1 MTINYLQRKGN
12 TLRYRRRIR
21 EDLRPYFGG
30 RREITRGLGLSVG
43 EEHKAIGPI
52 RRIDAGVALL
62 FLEAERA
69 LALMDDPETLASIA
83 EQWALQEK
91 YIGIDR
97 SGMGNGLENE
107 YTPFDQWVD
116 ELMQKADRRAPP
128 GEEPGPEHLDPLDR
142 VKLETARR
150 GKRVRVLL
158 TIERAIE
165 TFAKFHR
172 DDGLTKADNT
182 SFNQFRS
189 WLPKHHSGLLQD
201 ITRANAREYL
211 QYLASSGTR
220 TAETIKRQTSPLVT
234 LWSKSID
241 HYELDGVT
249 NPWADLE
256 MPKSAKRSRRDSEK
270 RLAFNKDHW
279 RLINAY
285 LSSAEGDV
293 RDAIT
298 LIKFTGCRPLEIGG
312 LSAKDIVEID
322 GVTCIRVE
330 FNENRRVKNDASE
343 RIVPVVAADALEVL
357 GRRGRTGG
365 ALFPK
370 SMHGTDNLSQ
380 RTNYA
385 LRKAG
390 IPKSRR
396 LSTYTLRHSI
406 IEALRVSNAP
416 SHHMKAIAGHS
427 DGSITE
433 LYGAGGVDVREMAKS
448 LNAAYERLGDV
459 PMHVYDEHELVRV
472 EPVGGVRA
480 ATGSEIRAGQPA
492 RR

>member
-1 MTINYLQRKGN
+1 MTIKYLQRKGKS
-12 TLRYRRRIR
+12 LRYRRRVR

-30 RREITRGLGLSVG
+30 VSEITRGLGLSVG
-43 EEHKAIGPI
+43 EEHKALGAI
-52 RRIDAGVALL
+52 RRIDADVSRL

-69 LALMDDPETLASIA
+69 LARKDDPETLAAIA

-97 SGMGNGLENE
+97 AGMGDGSAQEH
-107 YTPFDQWVD
+107 TPFDQWVD
-116 ELMQKADRRAPP
+116 ELMEKADRLAPP

-142 VKLETARR
+142 MKLETVQR
-150 GKRVRVLL
+150 GKRVQVPL
-158 TIERAIE
+158 TIDRAIE
-165 TFAKFHR
+165 TFAEFHR
-172 DDGLTKADNT
+172 DNGLTKADNT
-182 SFNQFRS
+182 AFNQFRR

-220 TAETIKRQTSPLVT
+220 IAETIKRQTSPLVT
-234 LWSKSID
+234 LWSKSIE

-256 MPKSAKRSRRDSEK
+256 MPKNAKRGRRANAK

-279 RLINAY
+279 RIIDTY
-285 LSSAEGDV
+285 LASKEGDI
-293 RDAIT
+293 RDAIA

-312 LSAKDIVEID
+312 LATKDILEIN

-343 RIVPVVAADALEVL
+343 RIVPVVSAEALEVL
-357 GRRGRTGG
+357 ERRAKAGG

-370 SMHGTDNLSQ
+370 SMHKTDNLSQ
-380 RTNYA
+380 RTNAA

-390 IPKSRR
+390 LPKSSR
-396 LSTYTLRHSI
+396 LTTYTLRHSI
-406 IEALRVSNAP
+406 IEAMRVSNAP
-416 SHHMKAIAGHS
+416 PHHVKAIAGHS

-433 LYGAGGVDVREMAKS
+433 LYGAGGVDMCELAKS
-448 LNAAYERLGDV
+448 LSAAYKRLGDV
-459 PMHVYDEHELVRV
+459 PMHVYEEHELVKP
-472 EPVGGVRA
+472 ESA
-480 ATGSEIRAGQPA
+480 
-492 RR
+492 